1 MIKITDETVNTF
13 LNGHD
18 PMERIISVE
27 CDYMEDMV
35 SIIYVNERGQKMVK
49 KDQFK
54 PFCWAKHSACVRMF
68 KGDRKLLARKLKE
81 YGINVRALITAGAD
95 GKTHERVENGYKF
108 LFFSTK
114 KMSYNRFLN
123 FFKEAGTPVYGSK
136 EDRSDQT
143 REFMTASPVEQ
154 YLIQTGKRLFKGYEN
169 YDELKRFLF
178 DLETQGLNPEVHAI
192 DQIGMRTNKGFER
205 IITITGEG
213 KEREINELNAI
224 EEFVR
229 TIAIEKPDIIA
240 GHNSENFD
248 WDFLIVRCKKL
259 GSSFEEITKKYFVHP
274 IYKKKKEA
282 ILKLGGEM
290 EYYYPTVAWGFNI
303 LDSLHAVRRAQALDS
318 NMKSAS
324 LKYTTKYLNLKK
336 PNRVYVPGD
345 KITKTW
351 NIMDEKFA
359 FNNENGD
366 WYEITNENP
375 LKDGYE
381 PTSGRYIVERYL
393 LDDLYETDKVELR
406 LNESNFLVA
415 KILPTTFTRACTMGT
430 AGIWKLIMLA
440 WSYENN
446 LAVPATSNNARF
458 TGGLSRLLKVG
469 FVEHIVKLDFNSL
482 YPSIDL
488 TWNVGTDVDITGIML
503 HLLEFILS
511 GREKYKE
518 LKAVAGKK
526 VDELKEYLENNRKS
540 LSNDEIHKIKDE
552 IAKWKSEKAANDK
565 KQLPLKILANS
576 FFGSYGSPMVFPFG
590 DLLSAEKTTCIG
602 RQSLRIMISHFKKI
616 GYEPIVGDSFTG
628 DTPLF
633 IKYDDSGLIDIK
645 PIEELIGET
654 GTDALGREYDV
665 SKKPYKV
672 LCRSGWVAPEYI
684 YRHKTKKPLY
694 EVSEGDMS
702 VTVTEDH
709 SLFTDKQEKI
719 KPSEISGSTNLEYY
733 DGKIDYSPTLHP
745 KGFTVKCIAKWLM
758 RGELDRVPIEILNS
772 NKSTVKEFLS
782 YIDEW
787 DYSNTSK
794 TCRAGIQFLKKRINM
809 GLETLT

>member
-108 LFFSTK
+108 LFFSTR

-213 KEREINELNAI
+213 REREINELNAI

-366 WYEITNENP
+366 WYEISNENP

-540 LSNDEIHKIKDE
+540 LSNDEIHKIKDD

-645 PIEELIGET
+645 PIEELIGDTET
-654 GTDALGREYDV
+654 DVLGREYDTSV
-665 SKKPYKV
+665 KSYKV
-672 LCRSGWVAPEYI
+672 LCRSGWVRPSYI
-684 YRHKTKKPLY
+684 YRHKTDKPLY
-694 EVSEGDMS
+694 EVSDDKMS

-719 KPSEISGSTNLEYY
+719 KPSEISDSTNLEYY
-733 DGKIDYSPTLHP
+733 DGKVDYSPTLHP

-758 RGELDRVPIEILNS
+758 RGELDRIPIEILNS
-772 NKSTVKEFLS
+772 NKPTVKEFLS

-794 TCRAGIQFLKKRINM
+794 TCRAGINFLKNYRRI
-809 GLETLT
+809 